1 MTQLL
6 RPGQCLE
13 QRQAGVHTLIRTEN
27 SHQGDSNL
35 IHTIDNVCFVK
46 IHPGM
51 GDSEAVLGLD
61 GLKEGLETG
70 EAGQKMRPSVS
81 SCSSRGSQMEVKL
94 PWYMGI
100 TCKVGLS

>member
-1 MTQLL
+1 MTQL
-6 RPGQCLE
+6 RTGQCLE
-13 QRQAGVHTLIRTEN
+13 QRQAGVHTFFRTEN
-27 SHQGDSNL
+27 SHQGLYNL
-35 IHTIDNVCFVK
+35 IHTKIDNVCFVK

-100 TCKVGLS
+100 TCKVGLY

>member
-1 MTQLL
+1 
-6 RPGQCLE
+6 
-13 QRQAGVHTLIRTEN
+13 
-27 SHQGDSNL
+27 
-35 IHTIDNVCFVK
+35 
-46 IHPGM
+46 M

-100 TCKVGLS
+100 TCKVGLY

>member
-1 MTQLL
+1 
-6 RPGQCLE
+6 
-13 QRQAGVHTLIRTEN
+13 
-27 SHQGDSNL
+27 
-35 IHTIDNVCFVK
+35 
-46 IHPGM
+46 M

-81 SCSSRGSQMEVKL
+81 SCSSRASQMEVKL

-100 TCKVGLS
+100 TCKVGLSLENLKISYGFCEICVH